1 MFIDDN
7 KTQIIR
13 QTENFIAFNKMSFF
27 IPTGPTIPSDSN
39 FSSVN
44 STIVETTNLNL
55 KPTIVESVAFADVE
69 LNAKQGVINI
79 SQVNLPNF
87 GDFAAVVVLNST
99 INANSVIFTSFLAVP
114 QSSALTIGT
123 NIENGSFILTITNV
137 GVSSLTDDIKIAFM
151 CIN

>member
-1 MFIDDN
+1 
-7 KTQIIR
+7 
-13 QTENFIAFNKMSFF
+13 MSFF

-39 FSSVN
+39 FSSITSSV
-44 STIVETTNLNL
+44 IETTNLNL
-55 KPTIVESVAFADVE
+55 KPIVVESVAFADVE

-99 INANSVIFTSFLAVP
+99 IHTNSVIFTSFLAIP
-114 QSSALTIGT
+114 QSSALTIGN
-123 NIENGSFILTITNV
+123 NIEDGSFILTITNV
-137 GVSSLTDDIKIAFM
+137 GVSSVTDDIKIAFM